1 MEKLNFKKKICVFI
15 SGKGSNLQS
24 LYKYSLLKKSNY
36 KIHLVVSN
44 KREAKGLIFS
54 KNKKI
59 KSIVIND
66 KKEIFEKKTFQII
79 KKEKIDILCLAGF
92 MKILSSNFITKLK
105 IPIINIHPSLLP
117 KYKGLNT
124 HQRAIDNNEKF
135 SGCTVHYVTK
145 KLDSGKIISQKKVKI
160 LKKDNA
166 ISLAKKILQLEHK
179 LFPETLDKICKKLTK
194 K

>member
-24 LYKYSLLKKSNY
+24 LYKYSLLKKTNY

-44 KREAKGLIFS
+44 KQEAKGLIFS

-59 KSIVIND
+59 KSIVINGN
-66 KKEIFEKKTFQII
+66 KETFEKKIFHII

-145 KLDSGKIISQKKVKI
+145 KLDSGKIISQKKIKI

-166 ISLAKKILQLEHK
+166 VSLAKKILQLEHK
-179 LFPETLDKICKKLTK
+179 LFPETLDKICKIN
-194 K
+194 

>member
-15 SGKGSNLQS
+15 SGKGSNLKS

-44 KREAKGLIFS
+44 KLRAKGLSFS
-54 KNKKI
+54 KSKKI
-59 KSIVIND
+59 KSIVMND
-66 KKEIFEKKTFQII
+66 NNKGTFEKKIFQII

-92 MKILSSNFITKLK
+92 MKILSSNFIRKLK

-135 SGCTVHYVTK
+135 SGCTVHYVTE
-145 KLDSGKIISQKKVKI
+145 KLDSGKIISQKKIKI

-166 ISLAKKILQLEHK
+166 ISLKKKILKLEHK
-179 LFPETLDKICKKLTK
+179 LFPKTLDKICKN
-194 K
+194 

>member
-15 SGKGSNLQS
+15 SGKGSNLRS
-24 LYKYSLLKKSNY
+24 LYKHSLLKKSSY

-44 KREAKGLIFS
+44 KQEAKGLIFS

-59 KSIVIND
+59 KSIVINGN
-66 KKEIFEKKTFQII
+66 KETFEKKIFQII

-145 KLDSGKIISQKKVKI
+145 KLDSGKIITQKKVKI

-166 ISLAKKILQLEHK
+166 ISLAKKILKLEHK
-179 LFPETLDKICKKLTK
+179 LFPETLDKICKN
-194 K
+194 